1 MTKIVVVAKESKIL
15 LKDTQSKE
23 ITLNQP
29 SIIQVGVTQ
38 QEVKN
43 ITKTDQNLI
52 ITLKN
57 GEQIV
62 LDNFLTAD
70 ATTPHSLVFPEVDG
84 SFVLAHFNEQGVLV
98 NYSGLKTL
106 DSLLY
111 EGAETVALPQ
121 VQAYQS
127 TVASESDFSFSNLLS
142 SSTAKAGLGIATAIG
157 LGLALVDGNNS
168 TSKGSIDIT
177 APSAPKVSL
186 SDDGEKITGT
196 AEAGTTVYVVTKQ
209 GKVIASSTVDK
220 DGNFSIDLPEPLLN
234 NNTYYVNV
242 KDKAGNA
249 SNYTSITGSKDT
261 IAPDEPQAQLNDLG
275 NIVTGRSEPN
285 ATINVFDAMGN
296 LIGTAKASSDGNFTV
311 PISPALSAG
320 QIGSVEAVDAAGNKS
335 EHHQVELGKD
345 TIAPEQPKFEVN
357 PDGTTV
363 KGTAEAHA
371 KVIIQDATGHVIG
384 TGIVD
389 ANGQFSITV
398 SPALNSTT
406 AGKLIIEDEAGN
418 QSKPVDIK
426 AGQDMLP
433 PDQPVANLNEEGTIV
448 SGTAEA
454 NSKISVYDSTNKLI
468 GSATAD
474 ANGNYSITLSIALTE
489 KKTATVYA
497 TDAAGNQSANTT
509 VTGTKDVTAP
519 DAPKITEVKDN
530 VGETTGAVA
539 KNGTTDDKRPI
550 ISGTGEAGAT
560 LIIFDN
566 GKALGNVKVGTDGKW
581 TYNFESDLSLGSHS
595 ITAVQTDKA
604 GNTSLASDA
613 RTFTVIEPV
622 VATANALEETSLNH
636 DLTDVVAMQADSLS
650 APTTTNSTAIG
661 ISVSSVT
668 ELSSIANVLNGI
680 NQDVHTT
687 SLPST
692 TLSQDLPTVNTS
704 ELLTSNTTDHSA
716 TSLIDNVIASV
727 TPKTTLST
735 VAESDTVAM
744 TLVNNITVNSVPT
757 VVQSDAIADLLHPQV
772 LIF

>member
-23 ITLNQP
+23 LTLNQP

-62 LDNFLTAD
+62 LDNFLTTD

-84 SFVLAHFNEQGVLV
+84 SFVLAHFNEQGVFI

-106 DSLLY
+106 DLLLY

-168 TSKGSIDIT
+168 HSNTVSDIT
-177 APSAPKVSL
+177 APKAPTATL
-186 SDDGEKITGT
+186 SEDGKKIKGTG
-196 AEAGTTVYVVTKQ
+196 EVGTTITVMDKDK
-209 GKVIASSTVDK
+209 KVIATTTVDK
-220 DGNFSIDLPEPLLN
+220 DGNYSVELPEALLN
-234 NNTYYVNV
+234 NNVYTVIS
-242 KDKAGNA
+242 KDKAGN
-249 SNYTSITGSKDT
+249 TSGTSVTGTKDT

-389 ANGQFSITV
+389 ANGQFNITV

-433 PDQPVANLNEEGTIV
+433 PDQPVANLNAEGTIV

-454 NSKISVYDSTNKLI
+454 NSKIAVYDSTNKLI

-604 GNTSLASDA
+604 GNTSLVSDT

-622 VATANALEETSLNH
+622 VATANVLEATSLNH
-636 DLTDVVAMQADSLS
+636 DLTDVVATQADSLS

-661 ISVSSVT
+661 ISASSVT
-668 ELSSIANVLNGI
+668 EPSSIANVLNGI
-680 NQDVHTT
+680 NQNVHTT

-716 TSLIDNVIASV
+716 TSPIDNVIASI
-727 TPKTTLST
+727 TPKTTSST

-744 TLVNNITVNSVPT
+744 TLVNNITANSVPT